1 MPRLTKEAVRR
12 LQHYRRS
19 LPEGELGEDLILR
32 AYMSQDFQEG
42 VSERVFEQAQTRVA
56 GQIVRLRPAPTFAL
70 SDGRDA
76 CRSAKRRSR

>member
-12 LQHYRRS
+12 LQHYGRS

-42 VSERVFEQAQTRVA
+42 VSAF
-56 GQIVRLRPAPTFAL
+56 LN
-70 SDGRDA
+70 
-76 CRSAKRRSR
+76 KRRPVWRGK

>member
-1 MPRLTKEAVRR
+1 MRCVSRSMPRLTKEAVRR

-42 VSERVFEQAQTRVA
+42 VSAF
-56 GQIVRLRPAPTFAL
+56 LN
-70 SDGRDA
+70 
-76 CRSAKRRSR
+76 KRRPVWRGK